1 MPIRQVSNPPLR
13 SQGLTQ
19 AAYSTQFEAFMTSLP
34 LAIDDLNA
42 AGSAYALATNA
53 TSTTSNSISVAS
65 KSFTTQINLGYQVG
79 QTVRIATN
87 STNFMTGEVTSYNTG
102 TGALVVNV
110 TSVTGTGTFTSWFIS
125 QAAVGANTASGVTN
139 TPAGNIAGTTVQAAL
154 NELDSEKAGL
164 ATNNTFTGTNAFNGN
179 TTIGDAGADTATLN
193 AQLSAGGG
201 VGASGEFLKSR
212 GTSQSPIWE
221 AVATVPS
228 GTILPFGGSGT
239 PAGYLV
245 CPTAVTNVSR
255 TTYSALFSAIG
266 TTWGAG
272 DGSTTFGIP
281 FFPADYAL
289 VQNNANLG
297 SNHVGA
303 NLSHTHTAYQTVAGI
318 AGGVAGLSTES
329 KTTPTVVNTGS
340 SGGSANL
347 AAGSR
352 VAFIVKF

>member
-1 MPIRQVSNPPLR
+1 MPIRQVSTPPLR

-53 TSTTSNSISVAS
+53 TSVTSVAIGTGS
-65 KSFTTQINLGYQVG
+65 KSFTTQLNLGYQVG
-79 QTVRIATN
+79 QTLRIANT
-87 STNFMTGEVTSYNTG
+87 SANFMTGEVTSYNTG

-110 TSVTGTGTFTSWFIS
+110 TSITGTGTFTSWFIS
-125 QAAVGANTASGVTN
+125 QAAVGANTAASVAN
-139 TPAGNIAGTTVQAAL
+139 TPAGNIAGVTVQAAL
-154 NELDSEKAGL
+154 NELDTEKAGL
-164 ATNNTFTGTNAFNGN
+164 GTTNTFTGTNSFNGN
-179 TTIGDAGADTATLN
+179 TNIGDAGTDTATLN
-193 AQLSAGGG
+193 AQLSSGGG
-201 VGASGEFLKSR
+201 VGANGEFLQSR
-212 GTSQSPIWE
+212 GVNQSPIW
-221 AVATVPS
+221 AAISTVPV
-228 GTILPFGGSGT
+228 GTILPYGGSGT

-245 CPTAVTNVSR
+245 CPVAATTVSR

-289 VQNNANLG
+289 VQNSANLG
-297 SNHVGA
+297 TNHVGQ
-303 NLSHTHTAYQTVAGI
+303 NLAHTHT
-318 AGGVAGLSTES
+318 
-329 KTTPTVVNTGS
+329 TPTGDGNGGPNGAGSLANNTDSVTGS

-352 VAFIVKF
+352 VAFIIKF